1 MGMDMVQVNP
11 VMDLLQADT
20 AGGLATWALAAA
32 FVALLAALCVMLLL
46 RKSSDR
52 ARYIL
57 GVVVGIIGLY
67 NMAFPVIALINGAS
81 LSQYVVSNM
90 FVGAALIFLSAGSIF
105 REYDMPFALIFLVLI
120 GPGIFLMI
128 GSWVG
133 SIIPAGYLLV
143 VSLAWLFVWVLLLAI
158 FVHGYF
164 KRPKTP

>member
-1 MGMDMVQVNP
+1 MDMVQVNP
-11 VMDLLQADT
+11 VMDLLQADM
-20 AGGLATWALAAA
+20 AGGLAVWALAAA

-46 RKSSDR
+46 RKSTDR

-67 NMAFPVIALINGAS
+67 NMAFPVIALIDGSS
-81 LSQYVVSNM
+81 LSQYVVSNI

-105 REYDMPFALIFLVLI
+105 HERDRLFAMLFLVLI
-120 GPGIFLMI
+120 GPGIYLMI

-143 VSLAWLFVWVLLLAI
+143 VSLAWVFVWVALLAL
-158 FVHGYF
+158 FVYGYL
-164 KRPKTP
+164 KRSKSP